1 LFAIEIYFAKG
12 TNCNLYVDEDF
23 YQHSSKFGL
32 MKKAVFSFLA
42 AIFTITIVSSFF
54 EAENTD
60 IKTKAALGK
69 KLFSEKILSKDS
81 SVSCASCHKPQYA
94 FADTVAFSVGIE
106 GKLTKRNTPSVLNMK
121 NRPYYFWDGRA
132 SSLEEQCLMPIQNPD
147 EMGLPVEEAVK
158 RLNQSK
164 AYKQLFQKIF
174 GQKPDAKNLAAA
186 FSAYEKTLETVDSKF
201 DDWSNNIKNLSASE
215 ERGRELF
222 VGNKAKCF
230 DCHRMEDFTTDEFK
244 NIGLYNGKDLNDA
257 GLYNLTNKESDNGKF
272 KTPGLR
278 NIAVTAPY
286 MHNGMFKTLEEVV
299 EYYNNAQKFVPDAIN
314 IDSTLKK
321 PLNLTEKEKK
331 DLVSFLKTLTDKK
344 YIRK

>member
-1 LFAIEIYFAKG
+1 M
-12 TNCNLYVDEDF
+12 
-23 YQHSSKFGL
+23 KFIISCIFL
-32 MKKAVFSFLA
+32 CCIFLLFSF
-42 AIFTITIVSSFF
+42 SF
-54 EAENTD
+54 ETNNTD
-60 IKTKAALGK
+60 IKTKAGLGK

-81 SVSCASCHKPQYA
+81 SVSCASCHIPKFA

-132 SSLEEQCLMPIQNPD
+132 STLEDQSLMPIQNPD
-147 EMGLPVEEAVK
+147 EMGLPIEEAVK

-164 AYKQLFQKIF
+164 EYKLLFQKIF
-174 GQKPDAKNLAAA
+174 GQKPTAKNLAAA
-186 FSAYEKTLETVDSKF
+186 FSAFEKTLETVDSKF
-201 DDWSNNIKNLSASE
+201 DDWSNNLKNLTAPE

-222 VGNKAKCF
+222 VGDKAKCF

-244 NIGLYNGKDLNDA
+244 NIGLYNGKELNDA
-257 GLYNLTNKESDNGKF
+257 GLFNITNKEADLGKF

-299 EYYNNAQKFVPDAIN
+299 DYYNNPQAFVTNSIN
-314 IDSTLKK
+314 IDDALKS
-321 PLNLTEKEKK
+321 PLNLSEKEKK

-344 YIRK
+344 YLKSH